1 MFSRHWGKGAR
12 TVLPH
17 AAKKVTGSFL
27 LYNRADGMDNSSD
40 SINPSFCCGGF
51 HRRWM
56 ILPPPTC
63 LVILLCFSFSPLPCY
78 CSLKSSIAD
87 AVNSIYSLPHIWTS
101 DHQLHLSL
109 VHILPVWD
117 ASWAIYELN
126 VTEVC
131 KLYSR
136 VPSKLL
142 LQLSEKGEWGMASSH
157 YPSYQNVTSHMVLRL
172 DRSPAQTN
180 HFFKDEHDN

>member
-1 MFSRHWGKGAR
+1 MGLLKLKTRLGQSRGRLSYAEERVKQ
-12 TVLPH
+12 L
-17 AAKKVTGSFL
+17 
-27 LYNRADGMDNSSD
+27 M
-40 SINPSFCCGGF
+40 CGWEDF
-51 HRRWM
+51 KA
-56 ILPPPTC
+56 PPTC

-87 AVNSIYSLPHIWTS
+87 AVNSLFSLPHIWTS

-142 LQLSEKGEWGMASSH
+142 LQLSEKGEWDMASSH